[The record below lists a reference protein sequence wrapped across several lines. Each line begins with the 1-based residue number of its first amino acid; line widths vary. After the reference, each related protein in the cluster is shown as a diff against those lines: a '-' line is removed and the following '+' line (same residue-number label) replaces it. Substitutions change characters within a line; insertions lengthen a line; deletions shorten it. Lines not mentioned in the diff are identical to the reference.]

1 MKKLLMIIAII
12 IATLSSCTKKNITCE
27 LTTCGAIISDG
38 ITDNCYWL
46 EIENDC
52 SKNKKKFCFAQN
64 VWMNAYVGTNFCV
77 TGVEP
82 W

>member
-1 MKKLLMIIAII
+1 MKKLLMIMAII
-12 IATLSSCTKKNITCE
+12 IATLSSCTKKDITCE
-27 LTTCGAIISDG
+27 PTTCGAIVSDG

-64 VWMNAYVGTNFCV
+64 VWMSAYVGTNFCV

>member
-12 IATLSSCTKKNITCE
+12 IATLSSCTKKDITCE
-27 LTTCGAIISDG
+27 PTTCGAIVNDG